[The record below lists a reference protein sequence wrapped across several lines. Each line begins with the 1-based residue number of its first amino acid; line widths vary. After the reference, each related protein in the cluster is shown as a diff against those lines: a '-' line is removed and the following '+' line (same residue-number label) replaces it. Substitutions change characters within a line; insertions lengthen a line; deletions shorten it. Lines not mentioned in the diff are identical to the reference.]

1 MRAAGDRHRQGKNE
15 RPAPRQMN
23 GTRHA
28 TSPDKL
34 SILGP
39 ICPVVSALMATPY
52 EPIPER
58 RAIIRR
64 RALEEALAALMED
77 LPTGNEPPRA
87 AVLGLVRT
95 ALTDG
100 RTEIRR
106 RFEGNGPL
114 RNDGPMVLAA
124 TSFLMD
130 QLVRV
135 IFDFAEG
142 RVYPAANPST
152 AERLGLMATGG
163 FGRGELAPLSDLD
176 LLFLR
181 PYKQT
186 PRGEQI
192 VEYMLYL
199 LWDLGLKVGHAT
211 RTVEESIRYAERD
224 PTIRTALLEAR
235 YMWGDRELC
244 DDLVKS
250 FAQRFGGGD
259 GRDFVEAKLD
269 ERDERHQRMGDSRYV
284 VEPNVKEGKGGL
296 RDLHTLFWIAKY
308 LYRVDE
314 AGGLVAKGVLT
325 STEARHFQRAER
337 FLSTVR
343 CHIHYLTGRADDRL
357 SFDLQRDIAIRL
369 GYQDR
374 PGSRGVERF
383 MKHYYLHAKTVGDL
397 TRIFVAA
404 LEDSHRRK
412 PKLAALW
419 QTLRPR
425 HLDGFRIDGERLAAA
440 TPDAFQKDPVAI
452 LRLFHVAQ
460 ENELDIHPATL
471 RLITQNIR
479 LVDRLR
485 TDPEANRLF
494 MEMLTSRHDPETTLR
509 RLNEAGVFGR
519 FVPDFG
525 RVVAQTQHDMYH
537 TYTVDEHTIRAIGIL
552 ARIENGSLKE
562 DHPISAEIVPN
573 ILSRPVLYL
582 AVLLHDI
589 AKGRG
594 GDHSVLGADV
604 AMQLCPRLGLTAAQ
618 TETVAWLVRY
628 HLSMSATA
636 FQRDLM
642 DPKTIENF
650 AALVQSPERL
660 RLLLVLTVCD
670 IRAVGPNVWN
680 GWKAALLRQL
690 FHATEHILSGGTL
703 SGGRGERI
711 KAIQAEVGQRLVG
724 WTDAEKE
731 EHLARGY
738 PPYWLSFSPG
748 TLVRQA
754 ELVRRAERDRQ
765 PLAIEH
771 RVDADRSV
779 TEVTIYT
786 LDTHGLFARLA
797 GAMAISGANI
807 VDAKIFTLASGM
819 ALDTFWLQ
827 DLEGKPFDG
836 PQRLARLAARVEIA
850 LSNRLDIARELDNQ
864 KSSWP
869 KRDRVFTVE
878 PRVLMDNN
886 ASDTFTVIE
895 VNGRDRPGFLH
906 IVTRA
911 LTRMNLQIAT
921 AHITT
926 YGERAV
932 DVFYVKDLFGL
943 KIVNQDK
950 LKQIA
955 EQVEQSI
962 REFDARFD
970 PVPRAAE

>member
-1 MRAAGDRHRQGKNE
+1 
-15 RPAPRQMN
+15 
-23 GTRHA
+23 
-28 TSPDKL
+28 
-34 SILGP
+34 
-39 ICPVVSALMATPY
+39 MATPY
-52 EPIPER
+52 DHIPDR
-58 RAIIRR
+58 RAIVRR
-64 RALEEALAALMED
+64 RALEEDLARLVED
-77 LPTGNEPPRA
+77 LPTGNEPQRA
-87 AVLGLVRT
+87 PVL
-95 ALTDG
+95 ALLREALAAG
-100 RTEIRR
+100 RSEIRR
-106 RFEGNGPL
+106 RFEAPGPQ
-114 RNDGPMVLAA
+114 RNDGHAVLTA

-130 QLVRV
+130 QLIRV
-135 IFDFAEG
+135 IFDFADG
-142 RVYPAANPST
+142 RVFPAANPST
-152 AERLGLMATGG
+152 AERLGVMATGG

-211 RTVEESIRYAERD
+211 RTVDESLRYADRD
-224 PTIRTALLEAR
+224 QTIRTALLEAR
-235 YMWGDRELC
+235 YIWGDRALC
-244 DDLVKS
+244 DELLRTY
-250 FAQRFGGGD
+250 AQRFGGTD
-259 GRDFVEAKLD
+259 GYDFVEAKLG
-269 ERDERHQRMGDSRYV
+269 ERDQRHHRMGDSRYV

-308 LYRVDE
+308 LYRVDQPSE
-314 AGGLVAKGVLT
+314 LVAMGVLT
-325 STEARHFQRAER
+325 KDEARHFKRADR
-337 FLSTVR
+337 FLITVR
-343 CHIHYLTGRADDRL
+343 CHIHYLSGRADDRL
-357 SFDLQRDIAIRL
+357 SFDLQRDIADRL

-374 PGSRGVERF
+374 PRSRGVERF

-412 PKLAALW
+412 PKLTALW
-419 QTLRPR
+419 QSLRPR
-425 HLDGFRIDGERLAAA
+425 QLGGFQLDGERVAAA
-440 TPDAFQKDPVAI
+440 TPDMFEKDPVAI

-460 ENELDIHPATL
+460 ENDLDIHPATL

-479 LVDRLR
+479 QVDRLR

-494 MEMLTSRHDPETTLR
+494 MEMMTSRHDPETTLR
-509 RLNEAGVFGR
+509 RLNESGVLGR

-537 TYTVDEHTIRAIGIL
+537 IYTVDEHTIRAIGIL
-552 ARIENGSLKE
+552 ARIENGTLKE
-562 DHPISAEIVPN
+562 DHPLSADIVHK
-573 ILSRPVLYL
+573 IVSRPALYL
-582 AVLLHDI
+582 SVLLHDI

-594 GDHSVLGADV
+594 GDHSVLGAEV
-604 AMQLCPRLGLTAAQ
+604 ANRLGPRLGLTAAE
-618 TETVAWLVRY
+618 TETVSWLVRY
-628 HLSMSATA
+628 HLAMSSTA

-642 DPKTIENF
+642 DPKTIEDF

-680 GWKAALLRQL
+680 GWKASLLRQL
-690 FHATEHILSGGTL
+690 YHAAEHILSGGTL
-703 SGGRGERI
+703 LGGRAERI
-711 KAIQAEVGQRLVG
+711 KAIQVEVGKLLDG
-724 WTDAEKE
+724 WSDSEKE
-731 EHLARGY
+731 EHYARGY
-738 PPYWLSFSPG
+738 PSYWLSFAPD
-748 TLVRQA
+748 TLARQA
-754 ELVRRAERDRQ
+754 ELIRRAERDRQ

-771 RVDADRSV
+771 RIDSTRSV

-797 GAMAISGANI
+797 GAIAISGATI
-807 VDAKIFTLASGM
+807 VDAKVFTLANGM
-819 ALDTFWLQ
+819 ALDTFGIQ

-869 KRDRVFTVE
+869 KRDRVFTVQ
-878 PRVLMDNN
+878 PRVLIDNS
-886 ASDTFTVIE
+886 ASDTFTVLE

-906 IVTRA
+906 VVTRA
-911 LTRMNLQIAT
+911 LTRMNLQIST
-921 AHITT
+921 AHVTT

-943 KIVNQDK
+943 KVLNPEK
-950 LKQIA
+950 LKQISTA
-955 EQVEQSI
+955 VEQSI
-962 REFDARFD
+962 RDFDARFE
-970 PVPRAAE
+970 PLPKAAE

>member
-1 MRAAGDRHRQGKNE
+1 MAQPYDE
-15 RPAPRQMN
+15 I
-23 GTRHA
+23 
-28 TSPDKL
+28 PD
-34 SILGP
+34 
-39 ICPVVSALMATPY
+39 
-52 EPIPER
+52 R
-58 RAIIRR
+58 RAIVRR
-64 RALEEALAALMED
+64 RTLEEALARLVED
-77 LPTGNEPPRA
+77 LPEGAEPPRPP
-87 AVLGLVRT
+87 VLALLRD
-95 ALTDG
+95 ALTKG
-100 RTEIRR
+100 RAEIRR
-106 RFEGNGPL
+106 RFEEPGPL
-114 RNDGPMVLAA
+114 KNDGPAVLVA
-124 TSFLMD
+124 TSYLMD
-130 QLVRV
+130 QIIRV
-135 IFDFAEG
+135 LYDFADQHA
-142 RVYPAANPST
+142 YPAANPS
-152 AERLGLMATGG
+152 AGERLGLVATGG
-163 FGRGELAPLSDLD
+163 YGRGELAPLSDID

-192 VEYMLYL
+192 VEFMLYL

-211 RTVEESIRYAERD
+211 RTVEESLRYAERD
-224 PTIRTALLEAR
+224 QTIRTALLEAR
-235 YMWGDRELC
+235 YLWGDRALFDELQRG
-244 DDLVKS
+244 
-250 FAQRFGGGD
+250 FAQKFYIGD
-259 GRDFVEAKLD
+259 GRDFVDAKLV
-269 ERDERHQRMGDSRYV
+269 ERDQRHQRMGDSRYV

-296 RDLHTLFWIAKY
+296 RDLHLLFWIAKY
-308 LYRVDE
+308 LYRVSE
-314 AGGLVAKGVLT
+314 PGELVAKGVLT
-325 STEARHFQRAER
+325 REEARHFERAER

-357 SFDLQRDIAIRL
+357 SFDLQREIAARL

-383 MKHYYLHAKTVGDL
+383 TKHYYLHAKTVGDL

-404 LEDSHRRK
+404 LEDSRRRK

-419 QTLRPR
+419 QSLRPR
-425 HLDGFRIDGERLAAA
+425 ELEGFRLDGERLAVTA
-440 TPDAFQKDPVAI
+440 PDTFAKDPVAI

-460 ENELDIHPATL
+460 ENGLDIHPATL

-485 TDPEANRLF
+485 NDPDANRLF
-494 MEMLTSRHDPETTLR
+494 MDMLTSRHDPETTLR

-552 ARIENGSLKE
+552 SKIESGALKE
-562 DHPISAEIVPN
+562 DHPLSADVVHK

-594 GDHSVLGADV
+594 GDHSILGADV
-604 AMQLCPRLGLTAAQ
+604 AMQLGPRLGLSAAE

-628 HLSMSATA
+628 HLAMSATS

-642 DPKTIENF
+642 DPKTIETF

-680 GWKAALLRQL
+680 NWKAALLRQL
-690 FHATEHILSGGTL
+690 YNATEQVLSGGTL
-703 SGGRGERI
+703 SGGRAERI
-711 KAIQAEVGQRLVG
+711 KQIQTEMAKLLPG
-724 WTDAEKE
+724 WSEADQES
-731 EHLARGY
+731 HFARGY
-738 PPYWLSFSPG
+738 ASYWLSFPPV
-748 TLVRQA
+748 TLARQA
-754 ELVRRAERDRQ
+754 ELVRGAERAGQ

-771 RVDADRSV
+771 RVDEARSV

-807 VDAKIFTLASGM
+807 VDAKIFTLANGM
-819 ALDTFWLQ
+819 ALDTFWIQ

-836 PQRLARLAARVEIA
+836 PQRLARLAARVELS
-850 LSNRLDIARELDNQ
+850 LSNRLDIQRELDSQ
-864 KSSWP
+864 RGSWP

-878 PRVLMDNN
+878 PRVLIDNN

-906 IVTRA
+906 VVTRA
-911 LTRMNLQIAT
+911 LTRLNLQIAT
-921 AHITT
+921 AHVTT

-943 KIVNQDK
+943 KVVNADK
-950 LKQIA
+950 LKQISTT
-955 EQVEQSI
+955 VEAAI
-962 REFDARFD
+962 RDFDSRFD
-970 PVPRAAE
+970 PVVKAAE

>member
-1 MRAAGDRHRQGKNE
+1 MAKPYDQIPDRRK
-15 RPAPRQMN
+15 
-23 GTRHA
+23 
-28 TSPDKL
+28 
-34 SILGP
+34 I
-39 ICPVVSALMATPY
+39 V
-52 EPIPER
+52 
-58 RAIIRR
+58 RR
-64 RALEEALAALMED
+64 RALEEALAALVED
-77 LPTGNEPPRA
+77 LPSGGEPSRPP
-87 AVLGLVRT
+87 VLALLRD
-95 ALTDG
+95 ALTKG
-100 RTEIRR
+100 RAEIRR
-106 RFEGNGPL
+106 RFEEPGPL
-114 RNDGPMVLAA
+114 RNDGPAVLAA
-124 TSFLMD
+124 TSYLMD
-130 QLVRV
+130 QIVRV
-135 IFDFAEG
+135 LFDFAD
-142 RVYPAANPST
+142 RYAYPAANPSA
-152 AERLGLMATGG
+152 AERLGVVATGG
-163 FGRGELAPLSDLD
+163 YGRGELAPLSDLD

-192 VEYMLYL
+192 VEFMLYL

-211 RTVEESIRYAERD
+211 RTVAESLRYAEND
-224 PTIRTALLEAR
+224 HTIRTALLEMR
-235 YMWGDRELC
+235 YLWGDRDLYDELH
-244 DDLVKS
+244 KG
-250 FAQRFGGGD
+250 FAQKFYTGD
-259 GRDFVEAKLD
+259 GRDFVEAKLA
-269 ERDERHQRMGDSRYV
+269 ERDQRHQRMGDSRYV

-296 RDLHTLFWIAKY
+296 RDLHLLFWIAKY
-308 LYRVDE
+308 LYRVSEPGD
-314 AGGLVAKGVLT
+314 LVAKGVLT
-325 STEARHFQRAER
+325 KEEARLFERAER
-337 FLSTVR
+337 FLTTVR
-343 CHIHYLTGRADDRL
+343 CHIHYLTGRVDDRL
-357 SFDLQRDIAIRL
+357 SFDLQREIAERL

-383 MKHYYLHAKTVGDL
+383 TKHYYLHAKTVGDL

-425 HLDGFRIDGERLAAA
+425 QLEGFKLDGERLAVAS
-440 TPDAFQKDPVAI
+440 PDAFTKDPVAI

-460 ENELDIHPATL
+460 ENDLDIHPASL

-479 LVDRLR
+479 LVDKLR
-485 TDPEANRLF
+485 ADPEANRLF
-494 MEMLTSRHDPETTLR
+494 MEMMTSRHDPETTLR

-519 FVPDFG
+519 FIPDFG

-552 ARIENGSLKE
+552 ASIENGTLKE
-562 DHPISAEIVPN
+562 DHPLSAEVVHKV
-573 ILSRPVLYL
+573 LSRPVLYL

-604 AMQLCPRLGLTAAQ
+604 AMQVGPRLGLSAAE

-628 HLSMSATA
+628 HLAMSGTA

-690 FHATEHILSGGTL
+690 YNAAEQVLSGGTL
-703 SGGRGERI
+703 AGGRADRI
-711 KAIQAEVGQRLVG
+711 RQVQAEVGKRLAS
-724 WTDAEKE
+724 WTDQEKD
-731 EHLARGY
+731 EHFARGY
-738 PPYWLSFSPG
+738 APYWLSFDPD
-748 TLVRQA
+748 TLARQA
-754 ELVRRAERDRQ
+754 ELVRGAERSRQ

-771 RVDADRSV
+771 RVDTARSV
-779 TEVTIYT
+779 TEVTIYA

-797 GAMAISGANI
+797 GAMAVSGANI
-807 VDAKIFTLASGM
+807 VDAKIFTLSNGM
-819 ALDTFWLQ
+819 ALDTFWIQ
-827 DLEGKPFDG
+827 DLEGKPFDD
-836 PQRLARLAARVEIA
+836 PQRLARLAARVELA
-850 LSNRLDIARELDNQ
+850 LSNRLNIQRDLDTQ
-864 KSSWP
+864 RSSWP
-869 KRDRVFTVE
+869 KRDQVFTVQ
-878 PRVLMDNN
+878 PRVLINNN

-906 IVTRA
+906 VVTRA
-911 LTRMNLQIAT
+911 LTRLNLQIAS

-943 KIVNQDK
+943 KVVNQDK
-950 LKQIA
+950 LNQVA
-955 EQVEQSI
+955 ETVEKSI
-962 REFDARFD
+962 RDFDARFE
-970 PVPRAAE
+970 PLAKAAE

>member
-1 MRAAGDRHRQGKNE
+1 M
-15 RPAPRQMN
+15 P
-23 GTRHA
+23 
-28 TSPDKL
+28 
-34 SILGP
+34 
-39 ICPVVSALMATPY
+39 TPY
-52 EPIPER
+52 DRIPDR
-58 RAIIRR
+58 RVIIRR
-64 RALEEALAALMED
+64 RVLEEALAHLVED
-77 LPTGNEPPRA
+77 LPTGGEPPRVP
-87 AVLGLVRT
+87 VL
-95 ALTDG
+95 ALLREALATG
-100 RTEIRR
+100 RAEIRR
-106 RFEGNGPL
+106 RFEEPGPL
-114 RNDGPMVLAA
+114 RNDGPAVLVA

-130 QLVRV
+130 QLIRV
-135 IFDFAEG
+135 IFDFAN
-142 RVYPAANPST
+142 RHAYPAANPSA
-152 AERLGLMATGG
+152 AERLGVVATGG

-192 VEYMLYL
+192 VEFMLYL
-199 LWDLGLKVGHAT
+199 LWDMGLKVGHAT
-211 RTVEESIRYAERD
+211 RTVDESLRYADRD
-224 PTIRTALLEAR
+224 HTIRTALLEAR
-235 YMWGDRELC
+235 YLWGDRELF
-244 DDLVKS
+244 DELMKA
-250 FAQRFGGGD
+250 FAQRFTGGD
-259 GRDFVEAKLD
+259 GRDFVEAKLS
-269 ERDERHQRMGDSRYV
+269 ERDQRHQRMGDSRYV

-296 RDLHTLFWIAKY
+296 RDLHLLFWIAKY
-308 LYRVDE
+308 LYRVSE
-314 AGGLVAKGVLT
+314 PGELVAKGVLT
-325 STEARHFQRAER
+325 KEEARHFERAER

-343 CHIHYLTGRADDRL
+343 CHIHYLTNRADDRL
-357 SFDLQRDIAIRL
+357 SFDLQREIAGRL

-383 MKHYYLHAKTVGDL
+383 TKHYYLHAKTVGDL
-397 TRIFVAA
+397 TRIFIAA

-425 HLDGFRIDGERLAAA
+425 QLDGFKLDGERLGVAA
-440 TPDAFQKDPVAI
+440 PDAFSKDPVAI
-452 LRLFHVAQ
+452 LKLFHVAQ
-460 ENELDIHPATL
+460 ENGLDIHPATL

-479 LVDRLR
+479 LLDKLR

-552 ARIENGSLKE
+552 AGIENGTLKE
-562 DHPISAEIVPN
+562 DHPLSAEVVHK

-582 AVLLHDI
+582 ALLLHDI

-594 GDHSVLGADV
+594 GDHSVLGAEV
-604 AMQLCPRLGLTAAQ
+604 GNQLGPRLGLSAAE
-618 TETVAWLVRY
+618 TETVAWLVRF
-628 HLSMSATA
+628 HLAMSGTA

-690 FHATEHILSGGTL
+690 YHAAEQVLSGGTL
-703 SGGRGERI
+703 AGGRGERI
-711 KAIQAEVGQRLVG
+711 KAIQAEVAQRLAG
-724 WTDAEKE
+724 WTDIEKE
-731 EHLARGY
+731 EHFARGY
-738 PPYWLSFSPG
+738 APYWLSFTPD
-748 TLVRQA
+748 TLARQA

-771 RVDADRSV
+771 RIDGERSV

-807 VDAKIFTLASGM
+807 VDAKIFTLVNGM
-819 ALDTFWLQ
+819 ALDTFWIQ

-836 PQRLARLAARVEIA
+836 PQRLARLAARVEMA
-850 LSNRLDIARELDNQ
+850 LSNRLDIPRELDAQ
-864 KSSWP
+864 RSSWP
-869 KRDRVFTVE
+869 KRDRVFTVQ
-878 PRVLMDNN
+878 PRVLVDNN

-906 IVTRA
+906 TVTRA
-911 LTRMNLQIAT
+911 LTRLNLQIAS

-943 KIVNQDK
+943 KVLHPAK
-950 LKQIA
+950 LKQVGDT
-955 EQVEQSI
+955 VEQSI
-962 REFDARFD
+962 RDFDARFE
-970 PVPRAAE
+970 PLVKAAE

>member
-1 MRAAGDRHRQGKNE
+1 
-15 RPAPRQMN
+15 
-23 GTRHA
+23 
-28 TSPDKL
+28 
-34 SILGP
+34 
-39 ICPVVSALMATPY
+39 MATPY
-52 EPIPER
+52 DSIPDR
-58 RAIIRR
+58 RTIIRR
-64 RALEEALAALMED
+64 RALEDALARLVEDVPTGADLPRPQVLALLREALA
-77 LPTGNEPPRA
+77 T
-87 AVLGLVRT
+87 
-95 ALTDG
+95 G

-106 RFEGNGPL
+106 RFEQPGPL
-114 RNDGPMVLAA
+114 KNDGPAVLAA

-130 QLVRV
+130 QLIRV
-135 IFDFAEG
+135 IFDFADG
-142 RVYPAANPST
+142 RAYPAANPST
-152 AERLGLMATGG
+152 AERLGVVATGG
-163 FGRGELAPLSDLD
+163 FGRGEMAPLSDID

-192 VEYMLYL
+192 VEFMLYL

-211 RTVEESIRYAERD
+211 RTVEESLRYAERD
-224 PTIRTALLEAR
+224 QTIRTALLEAR
-235 YMWGDRELC
+235 YIWGDRELF
-244 DDLVKS
+244 DELVKGYAAK
-250 FAQRFGGGD
+250 FASGD
-259 GRDFVEAKLD
+259 GRDFVEAKLN
-269 ERDERHQRMGDSRYV
+269 ERDQRHTRMGDSRYV

-308 LYRVDE
+308 LYRVSKPAELID
-314 AGGLVAKGVLT
+314 KGVLT
-325 STEARHFQRAER
+325 RDEARHFERADR
-337 FLSTVR
+337 FLSAVR
-343 CHIHYLTGRADDRL
+343 CHIHYLSGRADDRL
-357 SFDLQRDIAIRL
+357 SFDLQREIAARL
-369 GYQDR
+369 SYQDR

-419 QTLRPR
+419 QSLRPR
-425 HLDGFRIDGERLAAA
+425 QLDGFRLDGERLAAA
-440 TPDAFQKDPVAI
+440 TSDAFEKDPVAI

-460 ENELDIHPATL
+460 ENGLDIHPATL

-485 TDPEANRLF
+485 NDPEANRLF
-494 MEMLTSRHDPETTLR
+494 MAMLTSRHDPETTLR

-552 ARIENGSLKE
+552 ARIENGTLKE
-562 DHPISAEIVPN
+562 DHPLSADAVHH

-594 GDHSVLGADV
+594 GDHSVLGAEV
-604 AMQLCPRLGLTAAQ
+604 AMTLGPRLGLGEAE
-618 TETVAWLVRY
+618 TETVAWLVRH
-628 HLSMSATA
+628 HLAMSATA

-642 DPKTIENF
+642 DPKTIETF

-670 IRAVGPNVWN
+670 IRAVGPTVWN

-690 FHATEHILSGGTL
+690 YNAAERVMSGGTL
-703 SGGRGERI
+703 SGGRAERI
-711 KAIQAEVGQRLVG
+711 KAIQGEVGQRLAA
-724 WTDAEKE
+724 WTEAEKE
-731 EHLARGY
+731 EHFARGY
-738 PPYWLSFSPG
+738 APYWLSFPID
-748 TLVRQA
+748 TLARQA

-771 RVDADRSV
+771 RVEVDRSV
-779 TEVTIYT
+779 TEITIYT

-807 VDAKIFTLASGM
+807 VDAKIFTLANGM
-819 ALDTFWLQ
+819 ALDVFWIQ

-836 PQRLARLAARVEIA
+836 PQRLARLAARVEIS
-850 LSNRLDIARELDNQ
+850 LSNRLDIARELDSQ
-864 KSSWP
+864 RSSWP
-869 KRDRVFTVE
+869 RRDRVFTVS
-878 PRVLMDNN
+878 PRVLIDNN

-911 LTRMNLQIAT
+911 LTRLNLQIAS

-943 KIVNQDK
+943 KVVNAEK

-955 EQVEQSI
+955 AEVEKSI
-962 REFDARFD
+962 RDFDARFE
-970 PVPRAAE
+970 PTMKAAE

>member
-1 MRAAGDRHRQGKNE
+1 MAQPYDKI
-15 RPAPRQMN
+15 
-23 GTRHA
+23 
-28 TSPDKL
+28 PD
-34 SILGP
+34 
-39 ICPVVSALMATPY
+39 
-52 EPIPER
+52 R
-58 RAIIRR
+58 RAIVRR
-64 RALEEALAALMED
+64 RTLEEGLARLAED
-77 LPTGNEPPRA
+77 MPPGGEPPRA
-87 AVLGLVRT
+87 PVLALLRD
-95 ALTDG
+95 ALTAG
-100 RTEIRR
+100 RAEIRR
-106 RFEGNGPL
+106 RFEEPGPL
-114 RNDGPMVLAA
+114 KNDGPAVLIA
-124 TSFLMD
+124 TSYLMD
-130 QLVRV
+130 QIIRV
-135 IFDFAEG
+135 LFDFADQHA
-142 RVYPAANPST
+142 YPAANPSA
-152 AERLGLMATGG
+152 AERLSLVATGG
-163 FGRGELAPLSDLD
+163 YGRGELAPLSDID

-192 VEYMLYL
+192 VEFMLYL

-211 RTVEESIRYAERD
+211 RTVEESLRYAERD
-224 PTIRTALLEAR
+224 QTIRTALLEAR
-235 YMWGDRELC
+235 YLWGDRALFDELQRG
-244 DDLVKS
+244 
-250 FAQRFGGGD
+250 FAQKFYTGD
-259 GRDFVEAKLD
+259 GRDFVDAKLA
-269 ERDERHQRMGDSRYV
+269 ERDQRHHRMGDSRYV

-296 RDLHTLFWIAKY
+296 RDLHLLFWIAKY
-308 LYRVDE
+308 LYRVSE
-314 AGGLVAKGVLT
+314 PGELVAKGVLT
-325 STEARHFQRAER
+325 KEEARHFERAER
-337 FLSTVR
+337 FFSTVR
-343 CHIHYLTGRADDRL
+343 CHIHYLTNRAEDRL
-357 SFDLQRDIAIRL
+357 SFDLQREIAARL

-383 MKHYYLHAKTVGDL
+383 TKHYYLHAKTVGDL

-404 LEDSHRRK
+404 LEDSRRRK

-425 HLDGFRIDGERLAAA
+425 ELEGFRLDGERLAVA
-440 TPDAFQKDPVAI
+440 TPDAFTKDPVAI

-460 ENELDIHPATL
+460 ENDLDIHPATL

-479 LVDRLR
+479 LVDKLR
-485 TDPEANRLF
+485 NDPEANRLF

-552 ARIENGSLKE
+552 SRIESGVLKE
-562 DHPISAEIVPN
+562 DHPLSADVVHK

-582 AVLLHDI
+582 SVLLHDI

-604 AMQLCPRLGLTAAQ
+604 AMQLGPRLGLSAAE

-628 HLSMSATA
+628 HLAMSATA

-642 DPKTIENF
+642 DPKTIETF
-650 AALVQSPERL
+650 AALIQSPERL

-680 GWKAALLRQL
+680 NWKAALLRQL
-690 FHATEHILSGGTL
+690 YNATEQVLSGGTL
-703 SGGRGERI
+703 SGGRAERI
-711 KAIQAEVGQRLVG
+711 KHIQGEISKRLAG
-724 WTDAEKE
+724 WSEADKE
-731 EHLARGY
+731 AHFARGY
-738 PPYWLSFSPG
+738 ASYWLSFPID
-748 TLVRQA
+748 TLIRQA
-754 ELVRRAERDRQ
+754 ELVRGAERASQ

-771 RVDADRSV
+771 RVDDERSV

-807 VDAKIFTLASGM
+807 VDAKIFTLANGM
-819 ALDTFWLQ
+819 ALDTFWIQ

-836 PQRLARLAARVEIA
+836 PQRLARLAARVELA
-850 LSNRLDIARELDNQ
+850 LSNRLDIQKELDSQ
-864 KSSWP
+864 RGSWP

-878 PRVLMDNN
+878 PRVLIDNN

-906 IVTRA
+906 VVTRA
-911 LTRMNLQIAT
+911 LTRLNLQIAT
-921 AHITT
+921 AHVTT

-943 KIVNQDK
+943 KVVNQDK
-950 LKQIA
+950 LKQISTT
-955 EQVEQSI
+955 VEAAI
-962 REFDARFD
+962 RDFDSRFD
-970 PVPRAAE
+970 PVAKAAE

>member
-1 MRAAGDRHRQGKNE
+1 MAKPYDQIPDRRV
-15 RPAPRQMN
+15 
-23 GTRHA
+23 
-28 TSPDKL
+28 
-34 SILGP
+34 I
-39 ICPVVSALMATPY
+39 V
-52 EPIPER
+52 
-58 RAIIRR
+58 RR
-64 RALEEALAALMED
+64 RALEEALAGLVED
-77 LPTGNEPPRA
+77 LPTGGEPPRA
-87 AVLGLVRT
+87 PVL
-95 ALTDG
+95 ALLRDALAKG
-100 RTEIRR
+100 RAEIRR
-106 RFEGNGPL
+106 RFEEPGPL
-114 RNDGPMVLAA
+114 KNDGPAVLIA
-124 TSFLMD
+124 TSYLMD
-130 QLVRV
+130 QLIRV
-135 IFDFAEG
+135 LFDFAD
-142 RVYPAANPST
+142 RHAYPAANPSA
-152 AERLGLMATGG
+152 AERLGVVATGG
-163 FGRGELAPLSDLD
+163 YGRGELAPLSDID

-192 VEYMLYL
+192 VEFMLYL

-211 RTVEESIRYAERD
+211 RTVEESLRYAERD
-224 PTIRTALLEAR
+224 QTIRTALLEAR
-235 YMWGDRELC
+235 YIWGDRALFDELQ
-244 DDLVKS
+244 KG
-250 FAQRFGGGD
+250 FAQKFYTGD
-259 GRDFVEAKLD
+259 GRDFVEAKLT
-269 ERDERHQRMGDSRYV
+269 ERDQRHQRMGDSRYV

-296 RDLHTLFWIAKY
+296 RDLHLLFWIAKY
-308 LYRVDE
+308 LYRVSE
-314 AGGLVAKGVLT
+314 PGELVAKGVLT
-325 STEARHFQRAER
+325 KEEARHFERAER

-343 CHIHYLTGRADDRL
+343 CHIHYLTSRADDRL
-357 SFDLQRDIAIRL
+357 SFDLQREIAGRL

-383 MKHYYLHAKTVGDL
+383 TKHYYLHAKTVGDL

-404 LEDSHRRK
+404 LEDSRRRK

-425 HLDGFRIDGERLAAA
+425 ELDGFRLDGERLAVAS
-440 TPDAFQKDPVAI
+440 PDAFTKDPVAI

-460 ENELDIHPATL
+460 ENDLDIHPATL

-485 TDPEANRLF
+485 ADPEANRLF

-552 ARIENGSLKE
+552 SRIESGVLKE
-562 DHPISAEIVPN
+562 DHPLSADVVHK

-582 AVLLHDI
+582 SVLLHDI

-604 AMQLCPRLGLTAAQ
+604 AMQVGPRLGLSAAE

-628 HLSMSATA
+628 HLAMSGTA

-642 DPKTIENF
+642 DPKTIDTF

-680 GWKAALLRQL
+680 NWKAALLRQL
-690 FHATEHILSGGTL
+690 YSATEQVLSGGTL
-703 SGGRGERI
+703 TGGRAERI
-711 KAIQAEVGQRLVG
+711 KHIQADIAARLPG
-724 WTDAEKE
+724 WSDADKDA
-731 EHLARGY
+731 HFARGY
-738 PPYWLSFSPG
+738 ASYWLSFPPE
-748 TLVRQA
+748 TLARQA
-754 ELVRRAERDRQ
+754 ELVRGAERGKQ

-771 RVDADRSV
+771 RVDVERSV

-807 VDAKIFTLASGM
+807 VDAKIFTLANGM
-819 ALDTFWLQ
+819 ALDTFWIQ

-836 PQRLARLAARVEIA
+836 PQRLARLAARVELA
-850 LSNRLDIARELDNQ
+850 LSNRLDIQRELDSQ
-864 KSSWP
+864 RASWP

-878 PRVLMDNN
+878 PRVLIDNN

-906 IVTRA
+906 VVTRA
-911 LTRMNLQIAT
+911 LTRLNLQIAT

-943 KIVNQDK
+943 KVLNQDK
-950 LKQIA
+950 LKQVAA
-955 EQVEQSI
+955 EVEKSI
-962 REFDARFD
+962 RDFDARFD
-970 PVPRAAE
+970 PVAKAAE

>member
-1 MRAAGDRHRQGKNE
+1 
-15 RPAPRQMN
+15 
-23 GTRHA
+23 
-28 TSPDKL
+28 
-34 SILGP
+34 
-39 ICPVVSALMATPY
+39 MATPY
-52 EPIPER
+52 DSIPDR

-64 RALEEALAALMED
+64 RALEETLAGLVEDRPSGDIPRAEVLALFREALA
-77 LPTGNEPPRA
+77 G
-87 AVLGLVRT
+87 
-95 ALTDG
+95 G

-106 RFEGNGPL
+106 RFERTDSKL
-114 RNDGPMVLAA
+114 RNDGPAVLAA

-130 QLVRV
+130 QLIRV
-135 IFDFAEG
+135 LFDFAEKYA
-142 RVYPAANPST
+142 YPAANPSA
-152 AERLGLMATGG
+152 AERLGVVATGG
-163 FGRGELAPLSDLD
+163 YGRGELAPLSDLD

-192 VEYMLYL
+192 VEFMLYL
-199 LWDLGLKVGHAT
+199 LWDMGLKVGHAT
-211 RTVEESIRYAERD
+211 RTVDESIRYAERD
-224 PTIRTALLEAR
+224 QTIRTALLEAR
-235 YMWGDRELC
+235 YIWGDRQLFDELIR
-244 DDLVKS
+244 S
-250 FAQRFGGGD
+250 FTTKFLGGD
-259 GRDFVEAKLD
+259 GRDFVEAKLA
-269 ERDERHQRMGDSRYV
+269 ERDQRHQRMGDSRYV

-296 RDLHTLFWIAKY
+296 RDLHLLFWIAKY
-308 LYRVDE
+308 LYRVNKPAE
-314 AGGLVAKGVLT
+314 LIAKGVLT
-325 STEARHFQRAER
+325 QEEARHFERAER
-337 FLSTVR
+337 FLTTVR
-343 CHIHYLTGRADDRL
+343 CHIHYLTNRADDRL
-357 SFDLQRDIAIRL
+357 SFDLQREIAQRL

-383 MKHYYLHAKTVGDL
+383 TKHYYLHAKTVGDL

-419 QTLRPR
+419 QSLRPR
-425 HLDGFRIDGERLAAA
+425 QLEGFRLDGERLSVSS
-440 TPDAFQKDPVAI
+440 PDMFEKDPVAI

-460 ENELDIHPATL
+460 ENGLDVHPGTL

-485 TDPEANRLF
+485 NDAEANRLF
-494 MEMLTSRHDPETTLR
+494 MAMLTSRHDPETTLR

-552 ARIENGSLKE
+552 ANIENGTHKE
-562 DHPISAEIVPN
+562 DHPVSADVVHK
-573 ILSRPVLYL
+573 ILSRPALYL

-604 AMQLCPRLGLTAAQ
+604 AMQLGPRLGLSPAE

-628 HLSMSATA
+628 HLAMSSTA

-642 DPKTIENF
+642 DPKTIEDF
-650 AALVQSPERL
+650 ASLVQSPERL

-690 FHATEHILSGGTL
+690 YHAAEQLLSGGTL
-703 SGGRGERI
+703 AGGRAERI
-711 KAIQAEVGQRLVG
+711 KAVQAEVARRLSG
-724 WTDAEKE
+724 WTDAERE
-731 EHLARGY
+731 EHFARGY
-738 PPYWLSFSPG
+738 ASYWLSFDPD
-748 TLVRQA
+748 TLARQA
-754 ELVRRAERDRQ
+754 ELVRRADRDRQ

-771 RVDADRSV
+771 RVDTHRSV

-807 VDAKIFTLASGM
+807 VDAKIFTLANGM
-819 ALDTFWLQ
+819 ALDTFWIQ

-836 PQRLARLAARVEIA
+836 PQRLARLSARVELS
-850 LSNRLDIARELDNQ
+850 LSNRLDIQRELDSQ
-864 KSSWP
+864 RSSWP
-869 KRDRVFTVE
+869 RRDRVFTVE
-878 PRVLMDNN
+878 PRVLVDNS

-906 IVTRA
+906 VVTRA
-911 LTRMNLQIAT
+911 LTRCSLQIAT

-932 DVFYVKDLFGL
+932 DVFYVKDMFGL
-943 KIVNQDK
+943 KVVNQAK
-950 LKQIA
+950 LKQI
-955 EQVEQSI
+955 EGTVEQAI
-962 REFDARFD
+962 RDFDARFE
-970 PVPRAAE
+970 PVSKAAE

>member
-1 MRAAGDRHRQGKNE
+1 
-15 RPAPRQMN
+15 
-23 GTRHA
+23 
-28 TSPDKL
+28 
-34 SILGP
+34 
-39 ICPVVSALMATPY
+39 MATPY
-52 EPIPER
+52 DHIPDR
-58 RAIIRR
+58 RAVIRR
-64 RALEEALAALMED
+64 RALEEGLAALVED
-77 LPTGNEPPRA
+77 LPTGNEPPRSQ
-87 AVLGLVRT
+87 VLALLRD
-95 ALTDG
+95 ALTAG
-100 RTEIRR
+100 RAEIRR
-106 RFEGNGPL
+106 RFEVPGPL
-114 RNDGPMVLAA
+114 RNDGPVVLSS

-142 RVYPAANPST
+142 RVFPAANPSA
-152 AERLGLMATGG
+152 AERLGVMATGG

-211 RTVEESIRYAERD
+211 RTVDESLRYADRD
-224 PTIRTALLEAR
+224 QTIRTALLEAR
-235 YMWGDRELC
+235 YLWGDRALC
-244 DDLVKS
+244 DELTK
-250 FAQRFGGGD
+250 AYATRFGGGE
-259 GRDFVEAKLD
+259 GRDFVEAKLT
-269 ERDERHQRMGDSRYV
+269 ERDQRHTRMGDSRYV

-308 LYRVDE
+308 LYHVDKPAE
-314 AGGLVAKGVLT
+314 LVALGVLT
-325 STEARHFQRAER
+325 TEEARYFERAER

-357 SFDLQRDIAIRL
+357 SFDLQREIATRL

-374 PGSRGVERF
+374 AGSRGVERF

-404 LEDSHRRK
+404 LEDSRRRK

-419 QTLRPR
+419 QSLRPR
-425 HLDGFRIDGERLAAA
+425 HLGGFRLEGDRLGVAS
-440 TPDAFQKDPVAI
+440 PDTFEKDPVAI

-460 ENELDIHPATL
+460 ENDLDVHPASL

-479 LVDRLR
+479 LIDKLR
-485 TDPEANRLF
+485 GDPEANRLF

-552 ARIENGSLKE
+552 AKIENGSLKD
-562 DHPISAEIVPN
+562 DHPVSVEVVPK
-573 ILSRPVLYL
+573 IASRPVLYL
-582 AVLLHDI
+582 AILLHDI

-604 AMQLCPRLGLTAAQ
+604 AMQLGPRLGLTPAE

-628 HLSMSATA
+628 HLAMSGTA

-642 DPKTIENF
+642 DPKTIESF

-690 FHATEHILSGGTL
+690 YYAAERVMSGGTL
-703 SGGRGERI
+703 SGGRAERI
-711 KAIQAEVGQRLVG
+711 KAIQTDLATRLTG
-724 WTDAEKE
+724 WTETEKE
-731 EHLARGY
+731 DHFARGY
-738 PPYWLSFSPG
+738 PPYWLSFPPEA
-748 TLVRQA
+748 LARQA

-771 RVDADRSV
+771 RIDFERAA

-807 VDAKIFTLASGM
+807 VDAKVFTLANGM

-864 KSSWP
+864 RSSWP
-869 KRDRVFTVE
+869 KRDRVFTVQ

-911 LTRMNLQIAT
+911 LTRMNLQIAS

-943 KIVNQDK
+943 KVVNQDK

-955 EQVEQSI
+955 EEVEKSI
-962 REFDARFD
+962 REFDARFE
-970 PVPRAAE
+970 PVPKAAE

>member
-1 MRAAGDRHRQGKNE
+1 M
-15 RPAPRQMN
+15 
-23 GTRHA
+23 A
-28 TSPDKL
+28 TSYDSIPD
-34 SILGP
+34 
-39 ICPVVSALMATPY
+39 
-52 EPIPER
+52 R

-64 RALEEALAALMED
+64 RVLEETLARLVAD
-77 LPTGNEPPRA
+77 RPSGDVPRA
-87 AVLGLVRT
+87 DVLTLFRESLAV
-95 ALTDG
+95 G
-100 RTEIRR
+100 RAEIRR
-106 RFEGNGPL
+106 RFESTESKL
-114 RNDGPMVLAA
+114 HNDGPAVLAA

-130 QLVRV
+130 QLIRV
-135 IFDFAEG
+135 LFDFAEKYA
-142 RVYPAANPST
+142 YPAANPSA
-152 AERLGLMATGG
+152 AERLGIVATGG
-163 FGRGELAPLSDLD
+163 YGRGELAPLSDLD

-192 VEYMLYL
+192 VEFMLYL
-199 LWDLGLKVGHAT
+199 LWDMGLKVGHAT
-211 RTVEESIRYAERD
+211 RTVDESIRYAERD
-224 PTIRTALLEAR
+224 QTIRTALLESR
-235 YMWGDRELC
+235 YIWGDRELF
-244 DDLVKS
+244 DELIRGFTTK
-250 FAQRFGGGD
+250 FLGGD
-259 GRDFVEAKLD
+259 GRDFVEAKLA
-269 ERDERHQRMGDSRYV
+269 ERDQRHQCMGDSRYV

-296 RDLHTLFWIAKY
+296 RDLHLLFWIAKY
-308 LYRVDE
+308 LYRVNKPAE
-314 AGGLVAKGVLT
+314 LIAKGVLT
-325 STEARHFQRAER
+325 PGEAKHFERAER
-337 FLSTVR
+337 FLNTVR
-343 CHIHYLTGRADDRL
+343 CHIHYLTNRADDRL
-357 SFDLQRDIAIRL
+357 SFDLQREIAQRL

-383 MKHYYLHAKTVGDL
+383 TKHYYLHAKLVGDL

-404 LEDSHRRK
+404 LEDSRRRK

-425 HLDGFRIDGERLAAA
+425 ELDGFRLDGERLAVAS
-440 TPDAFQKDPVAI
+440 PDAFDKDPVAI

-460 ENELDIHPATL
+460 ENDLDIHPATL

-494 MEMLTSRHDPETTLR
+494 MQMMTSRHDPETTLR

-519 FVPDFG
+519 FIPDFG

-552 ARIENGSLKE
+552 SRIESGTLKE
-562 DHPISAEIVPN
+562 DHPLSADVVHK

-589 AKGRG
+589 AKGRN
-594 GDHSVLGADV
+594 GDHSVLGAEV
-604 AMQLCPRLGLTAAQ
+604 ATYVGPRLGLTPAE

-628 HLSMSATA
+628 HLAMSSTA

-642 DPKTIENF
+642 DPKTIATF

-660 RLLLVLTVCD
+660 RLLLILTVCD

-690 FHATEHILSGGTL
+690 YYATEQVLSGGTL
-703 SGGRGERI
+703 SVGPLSGGRAERI
-711 KAIQAEVGQRLVG
+711 KHIQGDVAKRLIG
-724 WTDAEKE
+724 WTEAERD
-731 EHLARGY
+731 EHFARGY
-738 PPYWLSFSPG
+738 APYWLSFDTD
-748 TLVRQA
+748 TLARQA
-754 ELVRRAERDRQ
+754 ELVRRAEREHQ

-771 RVDADRSV
+771 RIDGERSV

-807 VDAKIFTLASGM
+807 VDAKIFTLANGM
-819 ALDTFWLQ
+819 ALDTFWIQ

-850 LSNRLDIARELDNQ
+850 LSNRLDIQRELDNQ
-864 KSSWP
+864 RSSWP
-869 KRDRVFTVE
+869 KRDQVFTVE
-878 PRVLMDNN
+878 PRVLIDNN

-906 IVTRA
+906 VVTRA
-911 LTRMNLQIAT
+911 LTRMNLQIAS

-926 YGERAV
+926 YGERVV

-943 KIVNQDK
+943 KVVNQEK
-950 LKQIA
+950 LKQVA
-955 EQVEQSI
+955 DTVEKSI
-962 REFDARFD
+962 REFDTRFE
-970 PVPRAAE
+970 PVPKAAE

>member
-1 MRAAGDRHRQGKNE
+1 M
-15 RPAPRQMN
+15 
-23 GTRHA
+23 A
-28 TSPDKL
+28 TSYDSIPD
-34 SILGP
+34 
-39 ICPVVSALMATPY
+39 
-52 EPIPER
+52 R

-64 RALEEALAALMED
+64 RVLEETLARLVADRPNGDIPRADVLTLFREALAV
-77 LPTGNEPPRA
+77 GRA
-87 AVLGLVRT
+87 
-95 ALTDG
+95 
-100 RTEIRR
+100 EIRR
-106 RFEGNGPL
+106 RFESTASKL
-114 RNDGPMVLAA
+114 HNDGPAVLAA

-130 QLVRV
+130 QLIRV
-135 IFDFAEG
+135 LFDFAEKYA
-142 RVYPAANPST
+142 YPAANPSA
-152 AERLGLMATGG
+152 AERLGIVATGG
-163 FGRGELAPLSDLD
+163 YGRGELAPLSDLD

-192 VEYMLYL
+192 VEFMLYL
-199 LWDLGLKVGHAT
+199 LWDMGLKVGHAT
-211 RTVEESIRYAERD
+211 RTVDESIRYAERD
-224 PTIRTALLEAR
+224 QTIRTALLESR
-235 YMWGDRELC
+235 YIWGDRELF
-244 DDLVKS
+244 DELIRS
-250 FAQRFGGGD
+250 FTTKFLGGD
-259 GRDFVEAKLD
+259 GRDFVEAKLA
-269 ERDERHQRMGDSRYV
+269 ERDQRHQRMGDSRYV

-296 RDLHTLFWIAKY
+296 RDLHLLFWIAKY
-308 LYRVDE
+308 LYRVNKPAE
-314 AGGLVAKGVLT
+314 LIAKGVLT
-325 STEARHFQRAER
+325 PGEAKHFERAER
-337 FLSTVR
+337 FLNTVR
-343 CHIHYLTGRADDRL
+343 CHIHYLTNRADDRL
-357 SFDLQRDIAIRL
+357 SFDLQREIAQRL

-383 MKHYYLHAKTVGDL
+383 TKHYYLHAKTVGDL

-419 QTLRPR
+419 QSLRPR
-425 HLDGFRIDGERLAAA
+425 QLEGFRLDGERLSA
-440 TPDAFQKDPVAI
+440 TAPHMFEKDPVAI

-460 ENELDIHPATL
+460 ENGLDVHPGTL
-471 RLITQNIR
+471 RQITQNIR

-485 TDPEANRLF
+485 NDKEANRLF

-552 ARIENGSLKE
+552 ANIENGTHKE
-562 DHPISAEIVPN
+562 DHPVSADVVHK

-594 GDHSVLGADV
+594 GDHSILGADV
-604 AMQLCPRLGLTAAQ
+604 AMQLGPRLGLSAAE

-628 HLSMSATA
+628 HLSMSSTA

-642 DPKTIENF
+642 DPKTIEDF
-650 AALVQSPERL
+650 ASLVQSPERL

-690 FHATEHILSGGTL
+690 YHAAEQLLSGGTL
-703 SGGRGERI
+703 VGGRAERI
-711 KAIQAEVGQRLVG
+711 KAIQLEVAKRLTG
-724 WTDAEKE
+724 WTEAEKD
-731 EHLARGY
+731 EHFARGY
-738 PPYWLSFSPG
+738 APYWLSFDPD
-748 TLVRQA
+748 TLARQA
-754 ELVRRAERDRQ
+754 ELVRRADRDRQ

-771 RVDADRSV
+771 RVDTHRSV

-807 VDAKIFTLASGM
+807 VDAKIFTLTNGM
-819 ALDTFWLQ
+819 ALDTFWIQ

-836 PQRLARLAARVEIA
+836 PQRLARLSARVELS
-850 LSNRLDIARELDNQ
+850 LSNRLDIQRELDSQ
-864 KSSWP
+864 RSSWP

-878 PRVLMDNN
+878 PRVLIDNN

-906 IVTRA
+906 VVTRA
-911 LTRMNLQIAT
+911 LTRCSLQIAT

-932 DVFYVKDLFGL
+932 DVFYVKDMFGL
-943 KIVNQDK
+943 KVVNQSK

-955 EQVEQSI
+955 ETVEQAI
-962 REFDARFD
+962 RDFDARFE
-970 PVPRAAE
+970 PVPKAAE

>member
-1 MRAAGDRHRQGKNE
+1 
-15 RPAPRQMN
+15 
-23 GTRHA
+23 
-28 TSPDKL
+28 
-34 SILGP
+34 
-39 ICPVVSALMATPY
+39 MATAYDSVPD
-52 EPIPER
+52 R

-64 RALEEALAALMED
+64 RALGESLSRLVEDVPTGADLPRAQVLALLREALAA
-77 LPTGNEPPRA
+77 GRA
-87 AVLGLVRT
+87 
-95 ALTDG
+95 
-100 RTEIRR
+100 EIRR
-106 RFEGNGPL
+106 RFEEPGPL
-114 RNDGPMVLAA
+114 RNDGPAVLAA

-130 QLVRV
+130 QLIRV
-135 IFDFAEG
+135 LFDFADG
-142 RVYPAANPST
+142 RAYPAANPST
-152 AERLGLMATGG
+152 AERLGVVATGG
-163 FGRGELAPLSDLD
+163 FGRGEMAPLSDID

-192 VEYMLYL
+192 VEFMLYM

-211 RTVEESIRYAERD
+211 RTVEESLRYAERD

-235 YMWGDRELC
+235 YIWGDRELFEE
-244 DDLVKS
+244 LVKGFPAR
-250 FAQRFGGGD
+250 FATGD
-259 GRDFVEAKLD
+259 GRDFVEAKLS
-269 ERDERHQRMGDSRYV
+269 ERDQRHTRMGDSRYV

-308 LYRVDE
+308 LYRVSKPAE
-314 AGGLVAKGVLT
+314 LVEKGVLT
-325 STEARHFQRAER
+325 TDEARHFRRADR

-343 CHIHYLTGRADDRL
+343 CHIHYLSGRADDRL
-357 SFDLQRDIAIRL
+357 SFDLQREIATRL

-374 PGSRGVERF
+374 SGSRGVERF

-404 LEDSHRRK
+404 LEDSRRRK
-412 PKLAALW
+412 PRLAALW
-419 QTLRPR
+419 QSLRPR
-425 HLDGFRIDGERLAAA
+425 QLEGFRLDGERLAVAS
-440 TPDAFQKDPVAI
+440 PDAFGKDPVAI

-460 ENELDIHPATL
+460 ENGLDIHPATL
-471 RLITQNIR
+471 RLLTQNIR

-485 TDPEANRLF
+485 NDPEANRLF
-494 MEMLTSRHDPETTLR
+494 MAMLTSRHDPETTLR

-525 RVVAQTQHDMYH
+525 RIVAQTQHDMYH

-552 ARIENGSLKE
+552 ARIENGTLKE
-562 DHPISAEIVPN
+562 DHPLSADVIHS

-604 AMQLCPRLGLTAAQ
+604 AMALGPRLGLSEAE

-642 DPKTIENF
+642 DPKTIETF

-670 IRAVGPNVWN
+670 IRAVGPTVWN

-690 FHATEHILSGGTL
+690 YNAAERVMSGGTL
-703 SGGRGERI
+703 SGGRAERI
-711 KAIQAEVGQRLVG
+711 KAIQAEVGQRLIG
-724 WTDAEKE
+724 WTEAEKE
-731 EHLARGY
+731 EHFARGY
-738 PPYWLSFSPG
+738 APYWLSFPID
-748 TLVRQA
+748 TLARQA

-771 RVDADRSV
+771 RVEADRSV
-779 TEVTIYT
+779 TEITIYT

-819 ALDTFWLQ
+819 ALDVFWIQ

-836 PQRLARLAARVEIA
+836 PQRLARLAARVEIS
-850 LSNRLDIARELDNQ
+850 LSNRLDIARELDAQ
-864 KSSWP
+864 RSSWP
-869 KRDRVFTVE
+869 KLDRVFTVS
-878 PRVLMDNN
+878 PRVLIDNN

-911 LTRMNLQIAT
+911 LTRLNLQIAS
-921 AHITT
+921 AHVTT

-943 KIVNQDK
+943 KVVNTDK

-955 EQVEQSI
+955 AEVEKSI
-962 REFDARFD
+962 RDFDARFE
-970 PVPRAAE
+970 PAMKAAE